1 MFFRADTAR
10 HALGS
15 FQAAG
20 AIWGF
25 WTIASVLPAADLNAR
40 AIAIASGLG
49 AFYAAML
56 LSAIL
61 LWRDSPRA
69 GRLTRWTLWLQVPSI
84 AVAGLAYEL
93 YGPARFVLGLSPE
106 TWDIVFRANIGGGF
120 LVGLPATVSQA
131 CVGLNIIPLF

>member
-1 MFFRADTAR
+1 MPAAEATALGSYEDPMFFRAETAR
-10 HALGS
+10 HALAS

-49 AFYAAML
+49 AFYAAMM

-61 LWRDSPRA
+61 LWLDRPRA
-69 GRLTRWTLWLQVPSI
+69 RRLTRWTLWL
-84 AVAGLAYEL
+84 
-93 YGPARFVLGLSPE
+93 
-106 TWDIVFRANIGGGF
+106 
-120 LVGLPATVSQA
+120 
-131 CVGLNIIPLF
+131 